1 MINKD
6 LKLNQ
11 EISLENKRYTVVGID
26 HYHLK
31 NILGT
36 VKEWKSY
43 TLKDAEGNKTWIV
56 YGIIPDYFVQW
67 YNLEK
72 AEFKQ
77 QASTK
82 SPNLE
87 LSGIAYIT
95 FEGNAGYS
103 SPNAELLCFPSSDT
117 SYDFIAMERF
127 LSQNGKIVKP
137 TEAYYQS
144 GKILKD
150 FTI

>member
-1 MINKD
+1 MNKD

-11 EISLENKRYTVVGID
+11 EISLENKAYTVVGID

-31 NILGT
+31 NVLET
-36 VKEWKSY
+36 VMTWKSY
-43 TLKDAEGNKTWIV
+43 TLKDAEGNKTWIT
-56 YGIIPDYFVQW
+56 YGIIPDYFIQW
-67 YNLEK
+67 YILDKE
-72 AEFKQ
+72 EFKQ
-77 QASTK
+77 QAATK

-87 LSGIAYIT
+87 LSGIAHIT

-103 SPNAELLCFPSSDT
+103 SPNAELLCFPSAGT
-117 SYDFIAMERF
+117 SYDFVAMERF
-127 LSQNGKIVKP
+127 LNQNGEIVEP